1 MGLGSSE
8 ISCGETPG
16 QTRKMQEDEMK
27 KIVLSLLMENNAGV
41 LSRIAGL
48 FSRRGYN
55 IDSITAGETTTP
67 GVTRMTVVASGEDE
81 QLVQIKKQLAKLTEV
96 LEIEEL
102 PENDSVTR
110 ELILL
115 KVRARAEERQQ
126 IIAVADVF
134 RAKIVDVAQE
144 SLTVELTGNQSKL
157 DAFIKLLE
165 NYEILEMART
175 GIIGVFRGMRSL
187 GQEWD

>member
-1 MGLGSSE
+1 
-8 ISCGETPG
+8 
-16 QTRKMQEDEMK
+16 MK
-27 KIVLSLLMENNAGV
+27 KIVLSLLMENTAGV

-55 IDSITAGETTTP
+55 IDSITAGETTTA

-81 QLVQIKKQLAKLTEV
+81 ILVQIKKQLAKLTEV
-96 LEIEEL
+96 IEIEEL
-102 PENDSVTR
+102 PDGDSVTR

-134 RAKIVDVAQE
+134 RAKIVDVSTE
-144 SLTVELTGNQSKL
+144 SLTVELTGNQSKI
-157 DAFIKLLE
+157 DAFINLLE

-175 GIIGVFRGMRSL
+175 GIIGVFRGMKSL
-187 GQEWD
+187 GVKTE

>member
-1 MGLGSSE
+1 
-8 ISCGETPG
+8 
-16 QTRKMQEDEMK
+16 MK
-27 KIVLSLLMENNAGV
+27 QIALSLLMENTSGV

-81 QLVQIKKQLAKLTEV
+81 ILVQIRKQLAKLTEV

-102 PENDSVTR
+102 PEKDSVTR

-115 KVRARAEERQQ
+115 KVRAKAEERQQ
-126 IIAVADVF
+126 IIAVANVF
-134 RAKIVDVAQE
+134 RANIVDVSNNA
-144 SLTVELTGNQSKL
+144 LTVELTGNQGKL
-157 DAFIKLLE
+157 EAFIRLLE
-165 NYEILEMART
+165 NYEILEMARS
-175 GIIGVFRGMRSL
+175 GIIGVFRGERSL
-187 GQEWD
+187 GQNKE

>member
-1 MGLGSSE
+1 
-8 ISCGETPG
+8 
-16 QTRKMQEDEMK
+16 MK

-102 PENDSVTR
+102 PEYDSVTR

-144 SLTVELTGNQSKL
+144 SLTVELTGNQSKI
-157 DAFIKLLE
+157 DAFINLLE
-165 NYEILEMART
+165 NYEIM
-175 GIIGVFRGMRSL
+175 
-187 GQEWD
+187 

>member
-1 MGLGSSE
+1 
-8 ISCGETPG
+8 
-16 QTRKMQEDEMK
+16 MK

-102 PENDSVTR
+102 PEYDSVTR

-144 SLTVELTGNQSKL
+144 SLTVELTGNQSKI
-157 DAFIKLLE
+157 DAFINLLE
-165 NYEILEMART
+165 NYEIMEMART
-175 GIIGVFRGMRSL
+175 RKLLSL
-187 GQEWD
+187 TM

>member
-1 MGLGSSE
+1 
-8 ISCGETPG
+8 
-16 QTRKMQEDEMK
+16 MK

-55 IDSITAGETTTP
+55 IDSITAGETTTS

-81 QLVQIKKQLAKLTEV
+81 QIKKQLAKLTEV

-102 PENDSVTR
+102 PEYDSVTR

-115 KVRARAEERQQ
+115 KVRAKAEERQQ

-134 RAKIVDVAQE
+134 RAKIVDVARE
-144 SLTVELTGNQSKL
+144 SLTVELTGSQSKI
-157 DAFIKLLE
+157 DAFINLLE
-165 NYEILEMART
+165 NYEIMEMART
-175 GIIGVFRGMRSL
+175 GIIGVFRGMKSL
-187 GQEWD
+187 GRAYE

>member
-1 MGLGSSE
+1 
-8 ISCGETPG
+8 
-16 QTRKMQEDEMK
+16 MK

-102 PENDSVTR
+102 PEYDSVTR

-134 RAKIVDVAQE
+134 RAKIVDVAHE
-144 SLTVELTGNQSKL
+144 SLTVELTGNQSKI
-157 DAFIKLLE
+157 DAFINLLE
-165 NYEILEMART
+165 NYEIMEMART
-175 GIIGVFRGMRSL
+175 GIIGVFRGMKSL
-187 GQEWD
+187 GGEYTQS

>member
-1 MGLGSSE
+1 
-8 ISCGETPG
+8 
-16 QTRKMQEDEMK
+16 MK

-102 PENDSVTR
+102 PEY
-110 ELILL
+110 
-115 KVRARAEERQQ
+115 
-126 IIAVADVF
+126 VF
-134 RAKIVDVAQE
+134 RAKIVDVARE
-144 SLTVELTGNQSKL
+144 SLTVELTGNQSKI
-157 DAFIKLLE
+157 DAFINLLE
-165 NYEILEMART
+165 NYEIMEMART
-175 GIIGVFRGMRSL
+175 GIIGVFRGMKSL
-187 GQEWD
+187 GQEYE

>member
-1 MGLGSSE
+1 
-8 ISCGETPG
+8 
-16 QTRKMQEDEMK
+16 MK

-81 QLVQIKKQLAKLTEV
+81 QLVQIKKQLAKQTEV

-102 PENDSVTR
+102 PEYDSVTR

-144 SLTVELTGNQSKL
+144 SLTVELTGNQSKI
-157 DAFIKLLE
+157 DAFINLLE
-165 NYEILEMART
+165 NYEIMEMART
-175 GIIGVFRGMRSL
+175 GIIGVFRGMKSL
-187 GQEWD
+187 GGEYTQS

>member
-1 MGLGSSE
+1 
-8 ISCGETPG
+8 
-16 QTRKMQEDEMK
+16 MK

-55 IDSITAGETTTP
+55 IDSITAGETTTS

-102 PENDSVTR
+102 PEYDSVTR

-115 KVRARAEERQQ
+115 KVRAKAEERQQ

-134 RAKIVDVAQE
+134 RAKIVDVARE
-144 SLTVELTGNQSKL
+144 SLTVELTGSQSKI
-157 DAFIKLLE
+157 DAFINLLE
-165 NYEILEMART
+165 NYEIMEMART
-175 GIIGVFRGMRSL
+175 GIIGVFRGMKSL
-187 GQEWD
+187 GRAYE

>member
-1 MGLGSSE
+1 
-8 ISCGETPG
+8 
-16 QTRKMQEDEMK
+16 MK
-27 KIVLSLLMENNAGV
+27 QIALSLLMENTSGV

-55 IDSITAGETTTP
+55 IDSITAGETTPP

-81 QLVQIKKQLAKLTEV
+81 ILVQIRKQLAKLTEV

-102 PENDSVTR
+102 PEKDSVTR

-115 KVRARAEERQQ
+115 KVRAKAEERQQ

-134 RAKIVDVAQE
+134 RAKIVDVAQN
-144 SLTVELTGNQSKL
+144 SLTVELTGNQAKL
-157 DAFIKLLE
+157 EAFIRLLE

-175 GIIGVFRGMRSL
+175 GIIGLFRGERSL
-187 GQEWD
+187 GQEKEEK

>member
-1 MGLGSSE
+1 
-8 ISCGETPG
+8 
-16 QTRKMQEDEMK
+16 MK

-67 GVTRMTVVASGEDE
+67 GVTRMTGVASGEDE

-102 PENDSVTR
+102 PEYDSVTR

-144 SLTVELTGNQSKL
+144 SLTVELTGNQSKI
-157 DAFIKLLE
+157 DAFINLLE
-165 NYEILEMART
+165 NYEIMEMART
-175 GIIGVFRGMRSL
+175 GIIGVFRGMKSL
-187 GQEWD
+187 GGEYTQS

>member
-1 MGLGSSE
+1 
-8 ISCGETPG
+8 
-16 QTRKMQEDEMK
+16 MK

-102 PENDSVTR
+102 PEYDSVTR

-115 KVRARAEERQQ
+115 KVRAKAEERQQ

-134 RAKIVDVAQE
+134 RAKIVDVAKE
-144 SLTVELTGNQSKL
+144 SLTVELTGNQSKI
-157 DAFIKLLE
+157 DAFINLLE
-165 NYEILEMART
+165 NYEIMEMART
-175 GIIGVFRGMRSL
+175 GIIGVFRGMKSL
-187 GQEWD
+187 GREYE